1 MREFSHLPAGMRVG
15 RRPEKT
21 LKKESQVGQVNC
33 EMPFEPYWIHKM
45 LSGLRSDT
53 FVVEGRQ
60 EDAEE
65 FLGCLLNGLNDEMLE
80 VTTRLRITKI
90 EKIT

>member
-1 MREFSHLPAGMRVG
+1 MRVG
-15 RRPEKT
+15 RRNDKNQ
-21 LKKESQVGQVNC
+21 KKEQHCAINC
-33 EMPFEPYWIHKM
+33 ETPFEPFWIHKM

-80 VTTRLRITKI
+80 VCLLLL
-90 EKIT
+90 